1 MFPALSFWK
10 PLKRSSPREEGVGGG
25 VKPRGGRKLGR
36 GGLCVWEEDR
46 GEERSEPR
54 GEESAEG
61 VAGRGCSSWER
72 VGDSA
77 LGSGDSFHNSAEP
90 VRRGALLPA
99 GMELGAG
106 SGAPLS
112 WAVALLFCLGSELGQ
127 ATPHV
132 RHQRTGARTKN
143 WCAHIVNKNVSCSVL
158 DGTESF
164 IQAQYKCAWNQLP
177 CPLAPLYRT
186 GFRPR
191 YRIAYKTVTELEWRC
206 CPGFKGPD
214 CREVP
219 AEQPKPF
226 LYPTAAP
233 QNGVKKGLGNFLF
246 GSCGKRW
253 TGPTPHPI
261 NSEPKKEPQELQEKK
276 IRSLEEEVFR
286 LTQTVLD
293 LQSSIAGV
301 NENLKLTVQE
311 DASKFLVSWLNNLH
325 DHPGPDSIVVGETDT
340 IHLPG
345 ILGKKDQ
352 KEPFID
358 SGMEDTKFK
367 SAEVK
372 DALKIKNDKLEEL
385 NGKVKGYEGQLK
397 QLEEAARG
405 PTMTIPSGEL
415 YQDYIDSKFEA
426 LRQEVLEGLE
436 RKMADLKNSCEYKL
450 MDIQQ
455 QCDDQEATC
464 SGIIELIGKK
474 ENDLREEINDLRNQI
489 QPPSNQSYCCSA
501 SKSDDF
507 GQQIKNLDV
516 KVDRLVEANRMLNVR
531 IDNEISRI
539 STPELG
545 GSFDARWEELD
556 ARINMTERNAE
567 EHCFYIEQTLR
578 GTLAAELDEL
588 SDSFD
593 KKLQA
598 LEDRLGGTILEI
610 ANATDPHG
618 INISPGSPLHS
629 NLGSGNEQLA
639 AEISLL
645 KDKLQATEHV
655 CWQKCQAA
663 LDTEDLRKN
672 IENCNNKH
680 ELLLLKTEGNSALL
694 KSLNG
699 SLNEKF
705 NLIKGNQRDIQRVQK
720 DLRLLRYGLSAIDK
734 DVKNFQGELNSYR
747 EQVLGVNST
756 CEEIQLG
763 VFKKID
769 EIHRAV
775 GNQSTHPNSNCC
787 NEVKERLKELNDQI
801 STELSKCKE
810 NTTGVSDVESRVSR
824 VEKVCSKLD
833 FVSGSLQR
841 IKGGLNK
848 HVTSLWNCI
857 SQLNG
862 TMTSH
867 SSDIS
872 GLKNSVQQFHSQV
885 SRITTELQ
893 DLMKTQSSQPGI
905 PLQPSH
911 PQPATPLQPGISLQ
925 PSNPRIQ
932 PPPHHKI
939 PLQPSESQ
947 PPLQP
952 SLPGAALLPLLPGS
966 TGIIM
971 ETGEAG
977 PPGTV
982 LMSGSGRPQ
991 SVDDG
996 QDGQYTIPISEGY
1009 AGAPGYPKPP
1019 PRSSTVSQGAAAA
1032 SLVSFSA
1039 GLTQKPFP
1047 SEVGVVHFNKVL
1059 VNDGDSYNPNT
1070 GVFTSPYEGRYL
1082 ITAVLTPERDEY
1094 IEAVLS
1100 VSNTSVAQLHTA
1112 GYRRELL
1119 EYHKPRVGKQACGG
1133 AGTFHLVLHLKPGDE
1148 VNVVVTGGKLAY
1160 TDSDEMYST
1169 FSGVFL
1175 YPSISHV

>member
-233 QNGVKKGLGNFLF
+233 QNGVKKGLD
-246 GSCGKRW
+246 
-253 TGPTPHPI
+253 
-261 NSEPKKEPQELQEKK
+261 SEPKKEPQELQEKK

-680 ELLLLKTEGNSALL
+680 ELL
-694 KSLNG
+694 
-699 SLNEKF
+699 
-705 NLIKGNQRDIQRVQK
+705 
-720 DLRLLRYGLSAIDK
+720 
-734 DVKNFQGELNSYR
+734 

-893 DLMKTQSSQPGI
+893 DLMKTQSATRVPGTNGPPPGESATSQPGI

-1009 AGAPGYPKPP
+1009 AGAPGGCPP
-1019 PRSSTVSQGAAAA
+1019 ACLLGAAAA